1 MTGRKITSIY
11 MFLFMILFTPI
22 VVNAGIVG
30 KGRAQIINNNEGA
43 AKKQAL
49 NNALRDAVMQGAGLF
64 LESETDTKNFMVVR
78 DEIFSSA
85 RGFVKSYK
93 VLREE
98 KEGDSWVVEIDAQIA
113 ASDIKSK
120 LEELRI
126 LHQKMGNKRLMV
138 IYNPTDLSA
147 LQSDHSAVSAATI
160 SIESDLLEYGF
171 RIFDSRSVGYV
182 FDRISQ
188 KGAAVEEWV
197 KIASQ
202 HQVDILIEYQLMAEK
217 KKTYSKYAI
226 RAARTTL
233 HAKAYDVSTGRKIAS
248 KGTNQKQMTNAR
260 MGSYDWNNALSKAS
274 IKAGKVVSE
283 EISKD
288 IVKYYEM
295 VGDIGNAFF
304 MVFKG
309 FSKDEEFEILEI
321 LENLEGYQSL
331 SELKKSP
338 EYFEIEYFSSM
349 GKSRLERKLYLDCKT
364 KGIKFLTKEMTG
376 NRYIFVKR

>member
-1 MTGRKITSIY
+1 
-11 MFLFMILFTPI
+11 MFLLFLVPFM
-22 VVNAGIVG
+22 VNAGIIG
-30 KGRAQIINNNEGA
+30 KGSAQIINNNEGA

-64 LESETDTKNFMVVR
+64 LDSETDTKNFMVVR

-85 RGFVKSYK
+85 RGYVKNYK

-98 KEGDSWVVEIDAQIA
+98 REGESWVVEIDAEVA
-113 ASDIKSK
+113 ASDIKNK

-138 IYNPTDLSA
+138 IYNPTHPDA
-147 LQSDHSAVSAATI
+147 LKSDHSAVSAATI
-160 SIESDLLEYGF
+160 SIESDLLAYGY

-182 FDRISQ
+182 FDQISQ
-188 KGAAVEEWV
+188 KGAAVEQWV

-202 HQVDILIEYQLMAEK
+202 HQVDIIIEFELITEK

-226 RAARTTL
+226 RAARSTL
-233 HAKAYDVSTGRKIAS
+233 QAKAYDVSTGRKIAS
-248 KGTNQKQMTNAR
+248 RGTNQKQMTNAS
-260 MGSYDWNNALSKAS
+260 MGSYDWNNALSNAS
-274 IKAGKVVSE
+274 IKAGKVISE

-309 FSKDEEFEILEI
+309 FSKDEEFEILDI
-321 LENLEGYQSL
+321 LENLEGYQSI

-349 GKSRLERKLYLDCKT
+349 DKSRLERKLYLDCKA

-376 NRYIFVKR
+376 NRFTFVKR